1 MNQVYFLQNFWEK
14 KKILSSPEVIDS
26 LTVEMPVVPVSYYAG
41 GIQCQV
47 VSKYFAST
55 EFLFSQIKLGQGLWG
70 GHHGLS

>member
-14 KKILSSPEVIDS
+14 KILSSPEVIDS
-26 LTVEMPVVPVSYYAG
+26 LTMEMPVVPVSYYVG

-55 EFLFSQIKLGQGLWG
+55 EFLFSQD
-70 GHHGLS
+70 